1 MKGYLKYYEP
11 FEENGYTSSGG
22 WVVRTTKDWEINAQL
37 FHLSN
42 DSEEWIKETNPPKFM
57 EIEFDVIAVC
67 KYDEKTQKG
76 YHEFVAKIR
85 RTPETKT
92 KIFLI
97 DIDGTICEDIK
108 NEDSHLYPTAKV
120 IEGSL
125 EQINKW
131 VEEGHTITFFTAR
144 EEKDRVVT
152 LKWLWENGFKF
163 HQLIMNKPRIKDN
176 QEYVWVDNRK
186 VRAVTYMGTWSD
198 LVEVNAKIQTFI

>member
-1 MKGYLKYYEP
+1 MKGFLVYHEP
-11 FEENGYTSSGG
+11 FEETNYPGG
-22 WVVRTTKDWEINAQL
+22 WFIRTTEKLEIDTRTFSLTECSLDWV
-37 FHLSN
+37 LST
-42 DSEEWIKETNPPKFM
+42 DLPKFM

-186 VRAVTYMGTWSD
+186 VRAVTYSGTWSD
-198 LVEVNAKIQTFI
+198 LVEVNAKIQTFN

>member
-22 WVVRTTKDWEINAQL
+22 WAVRTTKDWEINAQL

-186 VRAVTYMGTWSD
+186 VRAVTYSGIWSD
-198 LVEVNAKIQTFI
+198 LVEVNAKIQTFN

>member
-1 MKGYLKYYEP
+1 MKGFLVYHEP
-11 FEENGYTSSGG
+11 FEEENTPGG
-22 WVVRTTKDWEINAQL
+22 WAIQTTEKWEVNMKTFSL
-37 FHLSN
+37 TECSLEWVLNN
-42 DSEEWIKETNPPKFM
+42 DLPKSSEVEF
-57 EIEFDVIAVC
+57 EIIPNC
-67 KYDEKTQKG
+67 KYDEEKHFGTHQ
-76 YHEFVAKIR
+76 FLAKIKR
-85 RTPETKT
+85 KNTSS

-131 VEEGHTITFFTAR
+131 ADEGHTITFFTAR

-163 HQLIMNKPRIKDN
+163 HQLIMDKPRIKDN

-186 VRAVTYMGTWSD
+186 VRAVTYLGTWSD
-198 LVEVNAKIQTFI
+198 LVEVNAKIQTFS

>member
-1 MKGYLKYYEP
+1 MKGYLKYHEP
-11 FEENGYTSSGG
+11 FKENGFTTQGG
-22 WVVRTTKDWEINAQL
+22 WAVHTTKEWDINGQS
-37 FHLSN
+37 FSLSEE
-42 DSEEWIKETNPPKFM
+42 SEEWVKETNPDKLT
-57 EIEFDVIAVC
+57 EVDFDVIPVC

-76 YHEFVAKIR
+76 YHKFVGKINIPNR
-85 RTPETKT
+85 CKS

-120 IEGSL
+120 IQGSL

-131 VEEGHTITFFTAR
+131 AEEGHTITFFTAR

-152 LKWLWENGFKF
+152 LKWLWEHGFKF
-163 HQLIMNKPRIKDN
+163 HQLVMDKPRIKDD
-176 QEYVWVDNRK
+176 QEYVWIDNRK

>member
-1 MKGYLKYYEP
+1 MKGFLVYHEP
-11 FEENGYTSSGG
+11 FEETNYPGG
-22 WVVRTTKDWEINAQL
+22 WFIRTTEKLEIDTRTFSLTECSLDWV
-37 FHLSN
+37 LST
-42 DSEEWIKETNPPKFM
+42 DLPKFS
-57 EIEFDVIAVC
+57 EIEFEVIPNCV
-67 KYDEKTQKG
+67 YDEEKQFG
-76 YHEFVAKIR
+76 SHQFLAKIKR
-85 RTPETKT
+85 KNTSS

-108 NEDSHLYPTAKV
+108 NEDSHLYPTVKV

-131 VEEGHTITFFTAR
+131 AEEGHTITFFTAR

-163 HQLIMNKPRIKDN
+163 DQLIMNKPRIKDN

-186 VRAVTYMGTWSD
+186 VRAVTYSGTWSD
-198 LVEVNAKIQTFI
+198 LVEVNAKIQTFN